1 MTIKKLTQWILAIIC
16 LVLLASYFFKI
27 ADVPFVRLDDGE
39 LMQLSETFA
48 NRGFLGSQMMDTGH
62 KEHLY
67 YHVHPPLYYLINGL
81 VFRLGGIGVLQSR
94 IVSLLSALA
103 VLLLTF
109 MLASK
114 MLKLS
119 LSLDNFLILTVL
131 FLSTPMFFVL
141 ARSNRPEML
150 TLAMIL
156 SAILAYFYFRETK
169 KAGFLI
175 LSALLSGMAMITQAY
190 ASFVFIYLFCLQY
203 FDHRRNWRLL
213 ALFVALFALPLV
225 FYALWISRDFP
236 AFVYQTFIAR
246 HAISNLGLASL
257 LNRYC
262 YFFSSFENVA
272 TTLFFL
278 ASLSLFFLLKFKS
291 NDKPI
296 AFIFSPPLLIKICFL
311 AVFIFIPVI
320 NKYYYVILLP
330 FIYLFFLFIQSQNK
344 SRWFSA
350 LFCLY
355 LAINLLGLTAF
366 WQKYKDFDYPA
377 YGRRIA
383 KKLPAPGNF
392 SILASPSLY
401 PALRHY
407 HFYAFN
413 NGSILKPGQTYAG
426 LKTRLAQL
434 EIKYLIYQEYNEKLY
449 AGLDYLTQFIKK
461 DCHLIAKVQD
471 PYYGSE
477 GVKKDNY
484 IKIFLVIIR

>member
-1 MTIKKLTQWILAIIC
+1 MKIRIKARGILAVLC
-16 LVLLASYFFKI
+16 LTLLASFFFKI
-27 ADVPFVRLDDGE
+27 ENVPFVRLDDGE

-48 NRGFLGSQMMDTGH
+48 TRGFLGSQMMDTGH
-62 KEHLY
+62 NEHLY
-67 YHVHPPLYYLINGL
+67 YHVHPPLYYLVNGL
-81 VFRLGGIGVLQSR
+81 VFKLGGVGVFQSR

-103 VLLLTF
+103 AVFLTF
-109 MLASK
+109 MLAGK

-150 TLAMIL
+150 TLFIVL
-156 SAILAYFYFRETK
+156 SAILAYFYFRETRSK
-169 KAGFLI
+169 WLLI

-203 FDHRRNWRLL
+203 FEQRRNWRLL
-213 ALFVALFALPLV
+213 AIFVAVFAFPLI

-278 ASLSLFFLLKFKS
+278 ASLSLLFFLKFKS

-330 FIYLFFLFIQSQNK
+330 FIYLFSFLSKARTKANGFPSFFIYIS
-344 SRWFSA
+344 
-350 LFCLY
+350 
-355 LAINLLGLTAF
+355 LLTF
-366 WQKYKDFDYPA
+366 W
-377 YGRRIA
+377 G
-383 KKLPAPGNF
+383 
-392 SILASPSLY
+392 
-401 PALRHY
+401 
-407 HFYAFN
+407 
-413 NGSILKPGQTYAG
+413 
-426 LKTRLAQL
+426 
-434 EIKYLIYQEYNEKLY
+434 
-449 AGLDYLTQFIKK
+449 
-461 DCHLIAKVQD
+461 
-471 PYYGSE
+471 
-477 GVKKDNY
+477 
-484 IKIFLVIIR
+484 